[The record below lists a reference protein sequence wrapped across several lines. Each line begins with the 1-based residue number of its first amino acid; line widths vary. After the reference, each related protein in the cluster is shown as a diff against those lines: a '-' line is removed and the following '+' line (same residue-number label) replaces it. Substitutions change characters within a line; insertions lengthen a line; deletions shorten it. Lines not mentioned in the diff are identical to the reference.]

1 MVDFGFYVNSYHGSA
16 IDEKDWPALER
27 EASAKL
33 RQYKKTF
40 TVSAPDKDAEAMA
53 VCAMAESIDYFNAAL
68 NGTTAVQS
76 ASIGSVS
83 VSYGNPLQSAD
94 LSAKGR
100 EKELYR
106 CACLYLD
113 IYRGVS

>member
-40 TVSAPDKDAEAMA
+40 TVSASDEDAEAMA

-68 NGTTAVQS
+68 NGTPAP
-76 ASIGSVS
+76 ASKKSFSVEL
-83 VSYGNPLQSAD
+83 GAML
-94 LSAKGR
+94 GR
-100 EKELYR
+100 ALGQAPFKLLEEIFKDDEER
-106 CACLYLD
+106 
-113 IYRGVS
+113 RKR

>member
-1 MVDFGFYVNSYHGSA
+1 MVDFSFYVNSYHGSA
-16 IDEKDWPALER
+16 IEEKDWPALER

-40 TVSAPDKDAEAMA
+40 TVSASDEDAEAMA